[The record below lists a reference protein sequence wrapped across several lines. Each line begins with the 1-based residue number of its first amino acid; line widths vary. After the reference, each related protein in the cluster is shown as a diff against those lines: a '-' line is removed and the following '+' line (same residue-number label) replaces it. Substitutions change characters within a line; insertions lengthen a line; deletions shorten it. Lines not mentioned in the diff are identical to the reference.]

1 MINGRGETE
10 KDALVYHDN
19 NLIVLMMRCRD
30 VGICLNTDN
39 MILRQDHVP
48 FLGHIITADGLK
60 PDPDKVK
67 AIDDIPRPIDIEGV
81 QRFNGFVNYLAR
93 FLPKLSGVTEPTR
106 YLTRKD
112 VSWNW
117 SASQENVF
125 LLMKELV
132 KMNPY

>member
-1 MINGRGETE
+1 MINGRGKTE
-10 KDALVYHDN
+10 KDALVDHDN
-19 NLIVLMMRCRD
+19 NRIVLMMRCRD

-81 QRFNGFVNYLAR
+81 QRFNIR
-93 FLPKLSGVTEPTR
+93 C
-106 YLTRKD
+106 
-112 VSWNW
+112 
-117 SASQENVF
+117 
-125 LLMKELV
+125 
-132 KMNPY
+132 